1 MSDAPSRPTLQPSG
15 ADRDTAHSD
24 GADIRLAAMNLL
36 ARREHSLGELRRKLL
51 TRFGDER
58 AVETELQRLVEEH
71 LQSDQRFAQSFAR
84 SRALRG
90 YGPARLRQEM
100 RDKHLSD
107 ADIAEAFETAELDW
121 YTLAE
126 TVFRKKFGEPGPVD
140 RVEQARR
147 MRFMQ
152 YRGFAT
158 DHYRHLVD
166 Y

>member
-1 MSDAPSRPTLQPSG
+1 MSETPSRPSLQTSG
-15 ADRDTAHSD
+15 ADRDTDHPSAS
-24 GADIRLAAMNLL
+24 DIRLAAMNLL
-36 ARREHSLGELRRKLL
+36 ARREHSLGELRSKLVA
-51 TRFGDER
+51 RFGD
-58 AVETELQRLVEEH
+58 AAIVETQLQRLVEEH
-71 LQSDQRFAQSFAR
+71 LQSDRRFAQSFAR
-84 SRALRG
+84 TRAQRG

-100 RDKHLSD
+100 RQKHLSD

-140 RVEQARR
+140 RAEQARR
-147 MRFMQ
+147 ARFMQ

>member
-1 MSDAPSRPTLQPSG
+1 MNDTPSG
-15 ADRDTAHSD
+15 PPASAPGVDRDTGGPDA
-24 GADIRLAAMNLL
+24 ADIRLAAMNLL

-51 TRFGDER
+51 PRFANEH
-58 AVETELQRLVEEH
+58 AVETQLQRLVEEQ
-71 LQSDQRFAQSFAR
+71 LQSDRRFARNFVHA
-84 SRALRG
+84 RALRG

-100 RDKHLSD
+100 REKHLSD

-140 RVEQARR
+140 RAEQARR